1 MENPISSEFEEN
13 NDMNSNTENQSSI
26 DSPKNIDNNE
36 DKKPFFLMTLED
48 NLGKC
53 QQIKIYQNSNPSEL
67 AFNFCKENNL
77 DFSSMKYIKSNIKT
91 IIKKFNDPQQ
101 KALIYN
107 NSNNSIKEEEDEDD
121 YLTEGTMRSNERQI
135 NKEDDE
141 VNKTNELKKKSNF
154 VDNSNNKD
162 NINNIDK
169 DVIDENAEYEIASE
183 NNDNNNY
190 INKEK
195 DEVNNNN
202 NDSIE
207 QDINGKK
214 NKENIVKEK
223 DDIKEENENNDINNN
238 RNSKS
243 IKSTEKENKNAE
255 VIKSLNTFSKMPLKI
270 NQISPKQIE
279 INENIQKII
288 NNTFKSNNSNSLN
301 INSEHESTNNVKSL
315 KAEIYNLT
323 NKQNFNV
330 NINGTDRCSNSVQ
343 IPFIDKEVKE
353 ISNSL
358 KAKRKTKLSDL
369 KQNNFIDSPYKFSEK
384 SENKKEKYKKFNNDN
399 NDFNNNFDLNNF
411 GEKYINLNK
420 KTNFNRKVT
429 KKENTRNLNHSG
441 DSIESGVPVL
451 NNENE
456 HNYYNN
462 NSEPI
467 NYNLSIHKNEVIKKN
482 DKKEKD
488 KDKVKN
494 NNSNNNINKYGNKI
508 NKVIL
513 LNKMKKLEFNLPK
526 KNDIKNRQID
536 KLYNLIKNSCYNMNK
551 NANNKHNKIRKEK
564 KAVTNILDINKL
576 KIKESNSIDINYE
589 ISRTYETDPNNI
601 YTKEFY
607 NNINGNIEN
616 SYKKNNYITNFNN
629 YIENNK
635 INHIKNNVSIS
646 NNETHQINLT
656 NSINRHYFFSNPNLS
671 SNQEP
676 INKSNT
682 IYSQKHNFKNLKKSK
697 ISTKSKSLGKDKN
710 KKIKSIS
717 KNKNRLSRK
726 HNDNVNSKVKAKDI
740 MKEKAK
746 RCSLKFKNK
755 YHINNNSATPN
766 INEEKK
772 TRYLNLKSC
781 QTPPTKKVTNSSNYI
796 NSIFSEWVMSTIGKG
811 SRNVFS
817 TRDTY
822 FPKRDNNQT
831 SKSVSELADA
841 TVKKSNYRM
850 LLSKSNFKNVKPN
863 IIVKKIKCSMRSK
876 ASKENN
882 NVNNNINHHHYL
894 NSLKMN
900 NNSDTLWHRNTRNNS
915 NNINFNCMNSNNN
928 NESHVI
934 HKKSTDRNNIMNKK
948 QMDKLIYNNANNNTN
963 TYNNNPN
970 INTINDYNF
979 NNNNYYLSRLIN
991 NTIQNFIYDSNENSK
1006 SGDKFRKII
1015 QKQLTSPPKVVNYS
1029 REFFGS
1035 KSRKK
1040 SSDKIVEYKT
1050 TMNKIGKILL
1060 NNSGSNQS
1068 CTTDNILNNNNQ
1080 NININN
1086 LININN
1092 YQKNKNYNFNY
1103 DYNNNTNGNNHYI
1116 KNSKLKKKKVGNNNK
1131 MNINSKNAH
1140 YNNLDANRKLIDFSN
1155 ELTNYYLSTEICK
1168 NNYNSNLTYSNLI
1181 NNNRTLS
1188 NIDFS
1193 TEEKMIDEILI
1204 NIFNKIYIFFNKEKA
1219 NKIILLD
1226 SICKKKINLFPKN
1239 ISKILN
1245 NMIQILCINF
1255 SKKKKNNNIAY
1266 NSIINSTKNSSENII
1281 AIDKNNFINEMLYVY
1296 KYYLSNENKKTLL
1309 SCKDNIDKI
1318 IQESVLDRSFYR
1330 LPKNITIKNDYIS
1343 PKSFQKKS
1351 QYKNKTESKN
1361 NGKPKSD

>member
-1 MENPISSEFEEN
+1 MENPISNEFVEN

-53 QQIKIYQNSNPSEL
+53 QQIKIYQDSNPSEL

-107 NSNNSIKEEEDEDD
+107 NSNNSIKEEDDEDD
-121 YLTEGTMRSNERQI
+121 YLTEGTIRSNERQI
-135 NKEDDE
+135 NKEE
-141 VNKTNELKKKSNF
+141 EEENKAKEPKKKSNF
-154 VDNSNNKD
+154 VDNKNNKKD
-162 NINNIDK
+162 NINNKDK
-169 DVIDENAEYEIASE
+169 EIFDENSEYEIISE
-183 NNDNNNY
+183 SNDNNIY
-190 INKEK
+190 KELYGL
-195 DEVNNNN
+195 NNNN
-202 NDSIE
+202 NDSNVQE
-207 QDINGKK
+207 IN
-214 NKENIVKEK
+214 ENENRGSNLKEK
-223 DDIKEENENNDINNN
+223 DEKENNDITNNLN
-238 RNSKS
+238 NKS
-243 IKSTEKENKNAE
+243 IKSIEKDNKSTE

-288 NNTFKSNNSNSLN
+288 NNTIKCNNSNSLN

-323 NKQNFNV
+323 SKQNFNT

-358 KAKRKTKLSDL
+358 KSKRKKLSDL
-369 KQNNFIDSPYKFSEK
+369 KQNNFMDSPYKFSEE
-384 SENKKEKYKKFNNDN
+384 SENKKEKNKKIKNDK
-399 NDFNNNFDLNNF
+399 NDFNSNFDLNSF

-420 KTNFNRKVT
+420 KAYYCHTITNKENSKNFNY
-429 KKENTRNLNHSG
+429 SG

-456 HNYYNN
+456 YNYYNN

-467 NYNLSIHKNEVIKKN
+467 NYNLSIHKNEFIRKN

-488 KDKVKN
+488 KDKVNKS
-494 NNSNNNINKYGNKI
+494 NSNNISNKYGNKI
-508 NKVIL
+508 NKIIL
-513 LNKMKKLEFNLPK
+513 LNKMKKLEFNFPK
-526 KNDIKNRQID
+526 KSDISKNKQID
-536 KLYNLIKNSCYNMNK
+536 KLFNLIKNSCYNMNK
-551 NANNKHNKIRKEK
+551 NGNNKHNKIRRGK
-564 KAVTNILDINKL
+564 KAATNIIDVNKL
-576 KIKESNSIDINYE
+576 KIKECNSIDINYE
-589 ISRTYETDPNNI
+589 ISRTYETDPNNF

-635 INHIKNNVSIS
+635 INHTKNNISSS

-671 SNQEP
+671 TNQEA

-682 IYSQKHNFKNLKKSK
+682 IYNHKHNFKNLKKSK
-697 ISTKSKSLGKDKN
+697 ISAKSRSLGKDKN

-726 HNDNVNSKVKAKDI
+726 HNENVNSKIKTKDV
-740 MKEKAK
+740 MKEKGK

-781 QTPPTKKVTNSSNYI
+781 QTPPTKKVTSPSNYI
-796 NSIFSEWVMSTIGKG
+796 NSIFSEWIMSTIGKG
-811 SRNVFS
+811 SRNIFS
-817 TRDTY
+817 TRDNY
-822 FPKRDNNQT
+822 FPKRENNHA

-841 TVKKSNYRM
+841 TIKKSNYRM
-850 LLSKSNFKNVKPN
+850 LLSKSNYKNVKPN
-863 IIVKKIKCSMRSK
+863 IIVKKIKYSMRNK

-882 NVNNNINHHHYL
+882 NINNNINHHYL

-900 NNSDTLWHRNTRNNS
+900 NNSETLWHRNTRNNS
-915 NNINFNCMNSNNN
+915 NNININFNSINNN
-928 NESHVI
+928 NESHAI
-934 HKKSTDRNNIMNKK
+934 YKKTTDRNNIMNKK
-948 QMDKLIYNNANNNTN
+948 LIYSNTSSNNN

-1006 SGDKFRKII
+1006 SGEKFRKII
-1015 QKQLTSPPKVVNYS
+1015 QKQLTSPPKIVNYS
-1029 REFFGS
+1029 REFFGN

-1068 CTTDNILNNNNQ
+1068 STTDNILNNHNQ

-1103 DYNNNTNGNNHYI
+1103 DYNNTNGNNHYI

-1140 YNNLDANRKLIDFSN
+1140 FNNIDANRKLIDFSN
-1155 ELTNYYLSTEICK
+1155 ELTNYYLNTEICK

-1181 NNNRTLS
+1181 NNNRTMS

-1226 SICKKKINLFPKN
+1226 SSCKKKINLFPKN

-1245 NMIQILCINF
+1245 NMIQILYANF
-1255 SKKKKNNNIAY
+1255 SKKKKNNNTTH
-1266 NSIINSTKNSSENII
+1266 NSIVNSTKNNSDNII

-1309 SCKDNIDKI
+1309 SNKDNIDRI
-1318 IQESVLDRSFYR
+1318 IQDNILDRSFY
-1330 LPKNITIKNDYIS
+1330 LIPKNNIIKNDYIS

-1351 QYKNKTESKN
+1351 QYKNKT
-1361 NGKPKSD
+1361 

>member
-1 MENPISSEFEEN
+1 MENQISNEFEEN
-13 NDMNSNTENQSSI
+13 NDMTDNQSSI

-135 NKEDDE
+135 NKDDE
-141 VNKTNELKKKSNF
+141 EENKTNELKKKTNF
-154 VDNSNNKD
+154 IDNNNNKENINSN
-162 NINNIDK
+162 DK
-169 DVIDENAEYEIASE
+169 EVIDENVEYEITSE
-183 NNDNNNY
+183 NNDNM
-190 INKEK
+190 NKGM
-195 DEVNNNN
+195 DEVNNNTNSNAKDN
-202 NDSIE
+202 NE
-207 QDINGKK
+207 KEK
-214 NKENIVKEK
+214 KENFLKEK
-223 DDIKEENENNDINNN
+223 GDTKDGNENNDINNN
-238 RNSKS
+238 RNNKS
-243 IKSTEKENKNAE
+243 IKSTEKDNKSNE
-255 VIKSLNTFSKMPLKI
+255 VIKSLNTFTKMPLKI

-288 NNTFKSNNSNSLN
+288 NNTIKSNNSNSLN

-323 NKQNFNV
+323 NKQNFSTN
-330 NINGTDRCSNSVQ
+330 NNGTDRCSNSVQ
-343 IPFIDKEVKE
+343 IPIIDKEIKE

-358 KAKRKTKLSDL
+358 KAKRKAKLSDL
-369 KQNNFIDSPYKFSEK
+369 KQNNFIDSPYKFSKK
-384 SENKKEKYKKFNNDN
+384 SENKAEQNQRFNNEN
-399 NDFNNNFDLNNF
+399 NDFNNNFDLNSF

-420 KTNFNRKVT
+420 KTSINHKAIS
-429 KKENTRNLNHSG
+429 KENTKNLNHSG

-488 KDKVKN
+488 KV
-494 NNSNNNINKYGNKI
+494 NNSNSNNVFNKYGNKI

-526 KNDIKNRQID
+526 KNDTKNKQID
-536 KLYNLIKNSCYNMNK
+536 KLFNLIKNSCYNMNK
-551 NANNKHNKIRKEK
+551 NANNKHNKMRREK
-564 KAVTNILDINKL
+564 KAATNILNINKL

-635 INHIKNNVSIS
+635 INHIKNNISSS

-671 SNQEP
+671 SNQEA

-682 IYSQKHNFKNLKKSK
+682 IYNHKHNFKNPKKNK
-697 ISTKSKSLGKDKN
+697 ISTKSKSLGKDKKN
-710 KKIKSIS
+710 KIKSIS

-726 HNDNVNSKVKAKDI
+726 HNDNVNSKIKAKDI

-781 QTPPTKKVTNSSNYI
+781 QTPPTKKVTSSNNYI
-796 NSIFSEWVMSTIGKG
+796 NSIFSEWIMSTIGKG

-817 TRDTY
+817 TRDNY
-822 FPKRDNNQT
+822 FPKRENNQT
-831 SKSVSELADA
+831 SKSVSELADP

-876 ASKENN
+876 ASKENTN
-882 NVNNNINHHHYL
+882 INNNINHHHYL
-894 NSLKMN
+894 NSLKIN

-915 NNINFNCMNSNNN
+915 NNINFNNMNNNNN

-948 QMDKLIYNNANNNTN
+948 QMDKLIYNNANSNIN

-1029 REFFGS
+1029 KEFFGN

-1103 DYNNNTNGNNHYI
+1103 DCNNNVNGNNHYI
-1116 KNSKLKKKKVGNNNK
+1116 KNSKLKKKKLGNNNK

-1140 YNNLDANRKLIDFSN
+1140 FNNIDANRKLIDFSN
-1155 ELTNYYLSTEICK
+1155 ELTNYYLNTEICK

-1204 NIFNKIYIFFNKEKA
+1204 NIFNKIYIFFNKEKV
-1219 NKIILLD
+1219 NKIILFD

-1255 SKKKKNNNIAY
+1255 SKKKKNNNMSY
-1266 NSIINSTKNSSENII
+1266 NSIVNSTKNSSDNVIS
-1281 AIDKNNFINEMLYVY
+1281 IDKNNFINEMLYIY
-1296 KYYLSNENKKTLL
+1296 KYYLSNDHKKTLL

-1318 IQESVLDRSFYR
+1318 IQDSILDRSFCR
-1330 LPKNITIKNDYIS
+1330 IPKNSGIKNDYIS

-1361 NGKPKSD
+1361 NGKLKSD

>member
-1 MENPISSEFEEN
+1 MENQISNEFEEN

-107 NSNNSIKEEEDEDD
+107 NSNNSIKEEDDEDD

-135 NKEDDE
+135 NKEDE
-141 VNKTNELKKKSNF
+141 EENKTNELKKKSNF
-154 VDNSNNKD
+154 ESNNNNKKNINTNDKEVNVGNVDYEMKSENKD
-162 NINNIDK
+162 N
-169 DVIDENAEYEIASE
+169 
-183 NNDNNNY
+183 

-202 NDSIE
+202 NSNE
-207 QDINGKK
+207 KNINEKE
-214 NKENIVKEK
+214 NKENNLKEK
-223 DDIKEENENNDINNN
+223 DDIKDENENNDINNN

-243 IKSTEKENKNAE
+243 IKSTEKENKSNE
-255 VIKSLNTFSKMPLKI
+255 VIKSLNNFSKMPLKI

-288 NNTFKSNNSNSLN
+288 NNNIKSNNSNSLN

-315 KAEIYNLT
+315 KVEIYNLN
-323 NKQNFNV
+323 NKQIFNT
-330 NINGTDRCSNSVQ
+330 NNNGTDRCSNSVQ
-343 IPFIDKEVKE
+343 IPIIDKEVKE

-369 KQNNFIDSPYKFSEK
+369 KQNNFIDSPNKFSEK
-384 SENKKEKYKKFNNDN
+384 SEDKKEKHQKLNKDN
-399 NDFNNNFDLNNF
+399 NDFSNNFDLNSF

-420 KTNFNRKVT
+420 KTFFCHKVK
-429 KKENTRNLNHSG
+429 KKEAEKNLNHSG

-451 NNENE
+451 NNEIE

-467 NYNLSIHKNEVIKKN
+467 NYNLSIHKNEVIKKVG
-482 DKKEKD
+482 KKEKD
-488 KDKVKN
+488 KV
-494 NNSNNNINKYGNKI
+494 NNSNSNNIINKYGNKI

-513 LNKMKKLEFNLPK
+513 LNKMKKFEFNFPK
-526 KNDIKNRQID
+526 KNDAKNKQID
-536 KLYNLIKNSCYNMNK
+536 KLFNLIKNSCYNMNK
-551 NANNKHNKIRKEK
+551 NVNNKQNKIRREK
-564 KAVTNILDINKL
+564 KAVTNIIDINKL

-589 ISRTYETDPNNI
+589 ISRTYETDPNNF

-635 INHIKNNVSIS
+635 INHIKNNISSS

-671 SNQEP
+671 TNQEA

-682 IYSQKHNFKNLKKSK
+682 IYNHKHNFKNLKKSK

-710 KKIKSIS
+710 KKVKSIS

-726 HNDNVNSKVKAKDI
+726 HNDNVNSKIKAKDI

-772 TRYLNLKSC
+772 SRYLNLKSC
-781 QTPPTKKVTNSSNYI
+781 QTPPTKKVINTSNYI
-796 NSIFSEWVMSTIGKG
+796 NSIFSEWIMSTIGKG

-822 FPKRDNNQT
+822 FPKRENNQT

-841 TVKKSNYRM
+841 TMKKSNYRM

-863 IIVKKIKCSMRSK
+863 IIVKKIKCSMRNK
-876 ASKENN
+876 ASKES
-882 NVNNNINHHHYL
+882 NNINNINNHHYL
-894 NSLKMN
+894 NSLKIN

-915 NNINFNCMNSNNN
+915 NNINFNYMNN

-948 QMDKLIYNNANNNTN
+948 KMDKLIYNNANNNSN

-1006 SGDKFRKII
+1006 SGDKFKKII
-1015 QKQLTSPPKVVNYS
+1015 QKQLTSPPKDANYS
-1029 REFFGS
+1029 KEFFGN

-1050 TMNKIGKILL
+1050 TLNKIGKILL
-1060 NNSGSNQS
+1060 NNSGTNQS

-1103 DYNNNTNGNNHYI
+1103 DYNNTNGNNHYI

-1131 MNINSKNAH
+1131 MNINSKNIH
-1140 YNNLDANRKLIDFSN
+1140 YNNIDANRKLIDFSN
-1155 ELTNYYLSTEICK
+1155 ELASYYLNTEISK

-1226 SICKKKINLFPKN
+1226 SSCKKKINLFPKN

-1245 NMIQILCINF
+1245 NMIQILCVNF
-1255 SKKKKNNNIAY
+1255 SKKKKNNNNTPY
-1266 NSIINSTKNSSENII
+1266 NSIVNSTKNSSENII
-1281 AIDKNNFINEMLYVY
+1281 AIDKNNFINEMLYIY

-1318 IQESVLDRSFYR
+1318 IQENILDRSFYR
-1330 LPKNITIKNDYIS
+1330 IPKNSTIKNDYIS
-1343 PKSFQKKS
+1343 PKSFPKKS
-1351 QYKNKTESKN
+1351 QYKNKADSKN
-1361 NGKPKSD
+1361 NGKLKSD